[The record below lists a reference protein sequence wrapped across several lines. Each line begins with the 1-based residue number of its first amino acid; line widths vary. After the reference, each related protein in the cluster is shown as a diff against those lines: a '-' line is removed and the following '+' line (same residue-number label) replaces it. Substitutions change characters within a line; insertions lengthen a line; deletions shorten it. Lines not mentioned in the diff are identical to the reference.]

1 VVLAG
6 EAGIHGGLGYHLVA
20 HSRVG
25 PENQFMAVDHIRY
38 DILAQEALRSVVQTV
53 LKDAAKN
60 GLPGE
65 HHFYITFDTHADG
78 VRLPPR
84 LLAQF
89 PEAMTIVLQHQF
101 WDLVVGDTSFEV
113 GMSFGGIPERLTVTF
128 ASIKEFVDPSVP
140 FGVKFEQIAEPAAA
154 TAAPTATTAPTP
166 ASEPQPTAEPKPTRT
181 TPALAAVPQPASETA
196 QPASDDDPQKPAG
209 GGEVVSL
216 DRFRKK

>member
-1 VVLAG
+1 
-6 EAGIHGGLGYHLVA
+6 
-20 HSRVG
+20 
-25 PENQFMAVDHIRY
+25 MAVDHIRY
-38 DILAQEALRSVVQTV
+38 DILAQEALRGVVQTV

-65 HHFYITFDTHADG
+65 HHFYITFETRAEG
-78 VRLPPR
+78 VRLPSR

-140 FGVKFEQIAEPAAA
+140 FGVKFEQIAGPAAA
-154 TAAPTATTAPTP
+154 TGAPQSTAPAPTP
-166 ASEPQPTAEPKPTRT
+166 ASDPQPTAEPKPTRP
-181 TPALAAVPQPASETA
+181 TPALAAVPQPASEMA
-196 QPASDDDPQKPAG
+196 QPTSDDDPQKPAA

>member
-1 VVLAG
+1 
-6 EAGIHGGLGYHLVA
+6 
-20 HSRVG
+20 
-25 PENQFMAVDHIRY
+25 MAVDHIRY
-38 DILAQEALRSVVQTV
+38 DILAQEALRSVVHTV

-78 VRLPPR
+78 VRLPSR

-101 WDLVVGDTSFEV
+101 WDLAVGDTSFEV

-140 FGVKFEQIAEPAAA
+140 FGVKFEQIAEPATA
-154 TAAPTATTAPTP
+154 TAAPQSTSPTS
-166 ASEPQPTAEPKPTRT
+166 AGEPHPTAEPKPTRT

-196 QPASDDDPQKPAG
+196 QAPSDDNPQKPAS

>member
-1 VVLAG
+1 
-6 EAGIHGGLGYHLVA
+6 
-20 HSRVG
+20 
-25 PENQFMAVDHIRY
+25 
-38 DILAQEALRSVVQTV
+38 
-53 LKDAAKN
+53 
-60 GLPGE
+60 
-65 HHFYITFDTHADG
+65 
-78 VRLPPR
+78 
-84 LLAQF
+84 
-89 PEAMTIVLQHQF
+89 VLQHQF

-140 FGVKFEQIAEPAAA
+140 FGVKFEQIAEAPAT
-154 TAAPTATTAPTP
+154 TAAPTATTASTPSTP

-196 QPASDDDPQKPAG
+196 QAPSDDPQKPAG

>member
-1 VVLAG
+1 
-6 EAGIHGGLGYHLVA
+6 
-20 HSRVG
+20 
-25 PENQFMAVDHIRY
+25 MAVDHIRY
-38 DILAQEALRSVVQTV
+38 DILAQEALRGVVQTV

-65 HHFYITFDTHADG
+65 HHFYVTFETRAEG
-78 VRLPPR
+78 VRLPSR

-128 ASIKEFVDPSVP
+128 AAIKEFVDPSVP
-140 FGVKFEQIAEPAAA
+140 FGVKFEQIGEPAA
-154 TAAPTATTAPTP
+154 TAAP
-166 ASEPQPTAEPKPTRT
+166 ASEPQGATE
-181 TPALAAVPQPASETA
+181 PQPASEPK
-196 QPASDDDPQKPAG
+196 QPRPTPSVAAVPQSASETPPSASDDDPQKPAS

>member
-1 VVLAG
+1 
-6 EAGIHGGLGYHLVA
+6 
-20 HSRVG
+20 
-25 PENQFMAVDHIRY
+25 MAIDHIRY

-65 HHFYITFDTHADG
+65 HHFYITFETHADG
-78 VRLPPR
+78 VRLPSR

-140 FGVKFEQIAEPAAA
+140 FVVKFEQIAEPATA
-154 TAAPTATTAPTP
+154 TAASTASATPAP
-166 ASEPQPTAEPKPTRT
+166 ASEPQPTEPKPTRP

-196 QPASDDDPQKPAG
+196 QAPSDDDPQKPAG

>member
-1 VVLAG
+1 
-6 EAGIHGGLGYHLVA
+6 
-20 HSRVG
+20 
-25 PENQFMAVDHIRY
+25 MAVDHIRY
-38 DILAQEALRSVVQTV
+38 DILAQEALRGVVQTV

-65 HHFYITFDTHADG
+65 HHFYITFDTRADG
-78 VRLPPR
+78 VRLPSR

-128 ASIKEFVDPSVP
+128 AAIKEFVDPSVP
-140 FGVKFEQIAEPAAA
+140 FGVKFEQITEASAA
-154 TAAPTATTAPTP
+154 TAAPQAPAPAP
-166 ASEPQPTAEPKPTRT
+166 ASEPAAAEPKPPRT
-181 TPALAAVPQPASETA
+181 TPAVAAVPQPASETQEA
-196 QPASDDDPQKPAG
+196 PSDDDPHKPAS

>member
-1 VVLAG
+1 
-6 EAGIHGGLGYHLVA
+6 
-20 HSRVG
+20 
-25 PENQFMAVDHIRY
+25 MAVDHIRY
-38 DILAQEALRSVVQTV
+38 DILAQEALRGVVQTV

-65 HHFYITFDTHADG
+65 HHFYITFDTRAEG
-78 VRLPPR
+78 VRMPPR

-140 FGVKFEQIAEPAAA
+140 FGVKFEQITEGAA
-154 TAAPTATTAPTP
+154 TAAPASTAPAAASEPVAEPQPAAEPKQPRPTP
-166 ASEPQPTAEPKPTRT
+166 AV
-181 TPALAAVPQPASETA
+181 AAVPQPASETQQA
-196 QPASDDDPQKPAG
+196 PSDDDPHKPAS

>member
-1 VVLAG
+1 
-6 EAGIHGGLGYHLVA
+6 
-20 HSRVG
+20 
-25 PENQFMAVDHIRY
+25 MAVDHIRY

-65 HHFYITFDTHADG
+65 HHFYITFETQADG

-84 LLAQF
+84 LVAQF

-140 FGVKFEQIAEPAAA
+140 FGVKFEQIAETPAA
-154 TAAPTATTAPTP
+154 TAAPQSTATAP
-166 ASEPQPTAEPKPTRT
+166 ASGEPQPTAEPKPART
-181 TPALAAVPQPASETA
+181 APTLAAVPQPAGETA
-196 QPASDDDPQKPAG
+196 QAPSEDDPQKPAG

>member
-1 VVLAG
+1 
-6 EAGIHGGLGYHLVA
+6 
-20 HSRVG
+20 
-25 PENQFMAVDHIRY
+25 MAVDHIRY
-38 DILAQEALRSVVQTV
+38 DILAQEALRGVVQTV

-65 HHFYITFDTHADG
+65 HHFYITFDTHAEG
-78 VRLPPR
+78 VRLPSR

-101 WDLVVGDTSFEV
+101 WDLVVGDASFEV

-140 FGVKFEQIAEPAAA
+140 FGVKFEQITEPAAA
-154 TAAPTATTAPTP
+154 TAAPASTAPTP
-166 ASEPQPTAEPKPTRT
+166 ASEPQPAAEPKQART
-181 TPALAAVPQPASETA
+181 TPAVAAVPQPASET
-196 QPASDDDPQKPAG
+196 QPSDDDPHKPAS

>member
-1 VVLAG
+1 
-6 EAGIHGGLGYHLVA
+6 
-20 HSRVG
+20 
-25 PENQFMAVDHIRY
+25 MAVDHIRY
-38 DILAQEALRSVVQTV
+38 DILAQEALRGVVQTV
-53 LKDAAKN
+53 LNDAAKN

-65 HHFYITFDTHADG
+65 HHFYITFETRAEG
-78 VRLPPR
+78 VRLASR

-101 WDLVVGDTSFEV
+101 WDLIVGDTSFEV

-140 FGVKFEQIAEPAAA
+140 FGVKFEQVAEAPAAPA
-154 TAAPTATTAPTP
+154 STAPTP
-166 ASEPQPTAEPKPTRT
+166 ASEPQPAAEPKLTRT
-181 TPALAAVPQPASETA
+181 PPAVAAVPQPTSEA
-196 QPASDDDPQKPAG
+196 PQAPSDDDGPHKPAS

>member
-1 VVLAG
+1 
-6 EAGIHGGLGYHLVA
+6 
-20 HSRVG
+20 
-25 PENQFMAVDHIRY
+25 MAVDHIRY
-38 DILAQEALRSVVQTV
+38 DILAQEALRGVVQTV

-65 HHFYITFDTHADG
+65 HHFYVTFETRAEG
-78 VRLPPR
+78 VRMPPR

-101 WDLVVGDTSFEV
+101 WDLIVGDTSFEV

-140 FGVKFEQIAEPAAA
+140 FGVKFEQIAEGAAA
-154 TAAPTATTAPTP
+154 PVSTAPAPISEAQPVAEAQP
-166 ASEPQPTAEPKPTRT
+166 AAEPKPPRP
-181 TPALAAVPQPASETA
+181 TPAVAAVPQPGSETQQA
-196 QPASDDDPQKPAG
+196 PSDDDPHKPAS

>member
-1 VVLAG
+1 
-6 EAGIHGGLGYHLVA
+6 
-20 HSRVG
+20 
-25 PENQFMAVDHIRY
+25 
-38 DILAQEALRSVVQTV
+38 
-53 LKDAAKN
+53 
-60 GLPGE
+60 
-65 HHFYITFDTHADG
+65 
-78 VRLPPR
+78 VRLASR

-140 FGVKFEQIAEPAAA
+140 FGVKFEQIADAAA
-154 TAAPTATTAPTP
+154 TAAPASTAPAP
-166 ASEPQPTAEPKPTRT
+166 ASEPVAEPQPASEPKPPR
-181 TPALAAVPQPASETA
+181 PAVAAVPQPASET
-196 QPASDDDPQKPAG
+196 PRSASDDDPQKPAG

>member
-1 VVLAG
+1 
-6 EAGIHGGLGYHLVA
+6 
-20 HSRVG
+20 
-25 PENQFMAVDHIRY
+25 MAVDHIRY
-38 DILAQEALRSVVQTV
+38 DILAQEALRGVVQTV
-53 LKDAAKN
+53 LKDSAKN
-60 GLPGE
+60 GLPGD
-65 HHFYITFDTHADG
+65 HHFYITFETRAEG

-101 WDLVVGDTSFEV
+101 WDLVVSDTGFEV

-140 FGVKFEQIAEPAAA
+140 FGVKFEQVAEPAAA
-154 TAAPTATTAPTP
+154 TAAPVSTAPTA
-166 ASEPQPTAEPKPTRT
+166 ASEPQPGAEPTQTRPT
-181 TPALAAVPQPASETA
+181 PVAAVPASETP
-196 QPASDDDPQKPAG
+196 QSPSDNDPHKPAS

>member
-1 VVLAG
+1 
-6 EAGIHGGLGYHLVA
+6 
-20 HSRVG
+20 
-25 PENQFMAVDHIRY
+25 
-38 DILAQEALRSVVQTV
+38 VQTV

-78 VRLPPR
+78 VRLPSR

-101 WDLVVGDTSFEV
+101 WDLVIGDTSFEV

-140 FGVKFEQIAEPAAA
+140 FGVKFEQIAEPTGA
-154 TAAPTATTAPTP
+154 TVAPTATTASTTPTP

-196 QPASDDDPQKPAG
+196 KPVSDDDPQKPAS

>member
-1 VVLAG
+1 
-6 EAGIHGGLGYHLVA
+6 
-20 HSRVG
+20 
-25 PENQFMAVDHIRY
+25 MAVDHIRY
-38 DILAQEALRSVVQTV
+38 DILAQEALRGVVQTV

-65 HHFYITFDTHADG
+65 HHFYITFDTRAES
-78 VRLPPR
+78 VRLPSR

-113 GMSFGGIPERLTVTF
+113 GMSFGGIPERLIVTF

-140 FGVKFEQIAEPAAA
+140 FGVKFEQIAEAAA
-154 TAAPTATTAPTP
+154 TAAP
-166 ASEPQPTAEPKPTRT
+166 ASGEPQGATE
-181 TPALAAVPQPASETA
+181 PQPASEPKPPRPTPSVA
-196 QPASDDDPQKPAG
+196 AVPQSASETPPAASDDDPQKPAS

>member
-1 VVLAG
+1 
-6 EAGIHGGLGYHLVA
+6 
-20 HSRVG
+20 
-25 PENQFMAVDHIRY
+25 MAVDHIRY
-38 DILAQEALRSVVQTV
+38 DILAQEALRGVVQTV
-53 LKDAAKN
+53 LKDSAKN
-60 GLPGE
+60 GLPGD
-65 HHFYITFDTHADG
+65 HHFYITFETRAEG

-101 WDLVVGDTSFEV
+101 WDLVVSDTGFEV

-140 FGVKFEQIAEPAAA
+140 FGVKFEQIVEAAA
-154 TAAPTATTAPTP
+154 TAAPASAVPAP
-166 ASEPQPTAEPKPTRT
+166 ASEPQGAAEPAEPKPPRP
-181 TPALAAVPQPASETA
+181 TPAVAAVPQSASETA
-196 QPASDDDPQKPAG
+196 PSASDDDPQKPAS

>member
-1 VVLAG
+1 
-6 EAGIHGGLGYHLVA
+6 
-20 HSRVG
+20 
-25 PENQFMAVDHIRY
+25 MAVDHIRY
-38 DILAQEALRSVVQTV
+38 DILAQEALRGVVQTV

-60 GLPGE
+60 GLPGD
-65 HHFYITFDTHADG
+65 HHFYITFETRAEG
-78 VRLPPR
+78 VRLPSR

-113 GMSFGGIPERLTVTF
+113 GMSFGGIPERLTVPF

-140 FGVKFEQIAEPAAA
+140 FGVKFEQVAEA
-154 TAAPTATTAPTP
+154 TATASAPAP
-166 ASEPQPTAEPKPTRT
+166 AGEPQPAAEPKQTRT
-181 TPALAAVPQPASETA
+181 TPAVAAVPEPASEA
-196 QPASDDDPQKPAG
+196 QPSEDDPQAPAS

>member
-1 VVLAG
+1 
-6 EAGIHGGLGYHLVA
+6 
-20 HSRVG
+20 
-25 PENQFMAVDHIRY
+25 MAVDHIRY
-38 DILAQEALRSVVQTV
+38 DILAQEALRGVVQTV

-65 HHFYITFDTHADG
+65 HHFYITFDTRAEG
-78 VRLPPR
+78 VRLPSR

-113 GMSFGGIPERLTVTF
+113 GMSFGGIPERLIVTF
-128 ASIKEFVDPSVP
+128 AAIKEFVDPSVP
-140 FGVKFEQIAEPAAA
+140 FGVKFEQVVAEAPAA
-154 TAAPTATTAPTP
+154 TAAPTATTASTAPTP
-166 ASEPQPTAEPKPTRT
+166 ASEPLPSAEPKTRT
-181 TPALAAVPQPASETA
+181 TPAVAAVPQPASESQQA
-196 QPASDDDPQKPAG
+196 PSEDDPHKPAS

>member
-1 VVLAG
+1 
-6 EAGIHGGLGYHLVA
+6 
-20 HSRVG
+20 
-25 PENQFMAVDHIRY
+25 MAVDHIRY
-38 DILAQEALRSVVQTV
+38 DILAQEALRGVVQTV

-65 HHFYITFDTHADG
+65 HHFYVTFDTRAEG
-78 VRLPPR
+78 VRLPSR

-113 GMSFGGIPERLTVTF
+113 GMSFGGIPERLIVPF
-128 ASIKEFVDPSVP
+128 AAIKEFVDPSVP
-140 FGVKFEQIAEPAAA
+140 FGVKFEQVAEAPAA
-154 TAAPTATTAPTP
+154 TTTGAPASTAPTP
-166 ASEPQPTAEPKPTRT
+166 ASEPLPSAEPKTRT
-181 TPALAAVPQPASETA
+181 TPAVAAVPQPASETQQA
-196 QPASDDDPQKPAG
+196 PSEDDPHKPAS

>member
-1 VVLAG
+1 
-6 EAGIHGGLGYHLVA
+6 
-20 HSRVG
+20 
-25 PENQFMAVDHIRY
+25 MAVDHIRY
-38 DILAQEALRSVVQTV
+38 DILAREALRGVVQTV

-65 HHFYITFDTHADG
+65 HHFYITFDTQADG
-78 VRLPPR
+78 VRLAAR

-140 FGVKFEQIAEPAAA
+140 FGVKFEQVAEAAPATAAPASLPASEPAAA
-154 TAAPTATTAPTP
+154 
-166 ASEPQPTAEPKPTRT
+166 EPKQTRT
-181 TPALAAVPQPASETA
+181 TPAVAAVPPPASETQEA
-196 QPASDDDPQKPAG
+196 PSDDDDPHKPAS

>member
-1 VVLAG
+1 
-6 EAGIHGGLGYHLVA
+6 
-20 HSRVG
+20 
-25 PENQFMAVDHIRY
+25 MAVDHIRY
-38 DILAQEALRSVVQTV
+38 DVLAQEALRSVVQTV

-65 HHFYITFDTHADG
+65 HHFYITFNTHADG

-128 ASIKEFVDPSVP
+128 AAIKEFVDPSVP

-154 TAAPTATTAPTP
+154 PAATTASPA
-166 ASEPQPTAEPKPTRT
+166 ASELQPAAEPKPTRT
-181 TPALAAVPQPASETA
+181 PPALAAVPQPASETA
-196 QPASDDDPQKPAG
+196 QAPSDDDPQKPAG